1 MFHTLTPARPALS
14 LPHNQ
19 AIPDPRPTR
28 PHDPSSSVIGRS
40 AEWRSSGGSTEGSG
54 LSSDERDF
62 LSALAQAR
70 TLVTDRARYAEY
82 ATASVQ
88 GVHLMPIAR
97 PSTEVQEARLK
108 TELQVP
114 RPSTALQS
122 NVSRNVSALKQRAR
136 PASAAAKPGRWTPSL
151 DVTPE
156 KKEAVDENSPV
167 NSTIASSPV
176 VSVSSFISGR
186 SGGIAD
192 ENDDPMEALHTEK
205 NQPKENRRRELF
217 TRETEDTVVLDTDV
231 AFDTN
236 SDSNTNS
243 RDIAEWRDSLR
254 GAALRR
260 AASARSSG
268 SDISAYEEP
277 TATGSP
283 GKPGLSS
290 ARKEKENTTRVSL
303 DHLSSVRLTRDER
316 SFLAKLA
323 RERALVTDRALSAA
337 AAGGG
342 LDTRRAEQ
350 TFRASLADPIVAQPP
365 FPPRNEVHHSMA
377 MTSVTSTSN
386 SVRSSVGTSCISK
399 IPTLCAHTRLTL
411 SFIYLSRRVSFSVP
425 SLCDRRRRRGCRG
438 CEK

>member
-1 MFHTLTPARPALS
+1 
-14 LPHNQ
+14 
-19 AIPDPRPTR
+19 
-28 PHDPSSSVIGRS
+28 
-40 AEWRSSGGSTEGSG
+40 
-54 LSSDERDF
+54 
-62 LSALAQAR
+62 
-70 TLVTDRARYAEY
+70 
-82 ATASVQ
+82 
-88 GVHLMPIAR
+88 
-97 PSTEVQEARLK
+97 
-108 TELQVP
+108 
-114 RPSTALQS
+114 
-122 NVSRNVSALKQRAR
+122 
-136 PASAAAKPGRWTPSL
+136 
-151 DVTPE
+151 
-156 KKEAVDENSPV
+156 
-167 NSTIASSPV
+167 
-176 VSVSSFISGR
+176 
-186 SGGIAD
+186 
-192 ENDDPMEALHTEK
+192 
-205 NQPKENRRRELF
+205 
-217 TRETEDTVVLDTDV
+217 VLDTDV